1 MDINLLV
8 PKLSSDISYHK
19 FSDDSYFI
27 HQKVYGHRIKINNDF
42 YDILKRVDGKKNL
55 QQMAFDI
62 NKKDFTVELLYTILY
77 EKLGAYGIIEN
88 DLIKVKK
95 KGKPSYLKLSFIVIP
110 VHIIDKITP
119 HLKFLFAP
127 RIMKLTILFSLF
139 IIGIGI
145 YNNFESITQQNLES
159 IWLELLIFGFISV
172 TFHEFGHV
180 TAAHYFGAE
189 HGGIGGGFYLFSPVY
204 FADVTDIW
212 KLRPNKRIIVNL
224 AGIYFEL
231 LICSI
236 YILAGIGIGY
246 NFLTVIGLLIFVN
259 TLFNLNPFLRSDGY
273 WVLTDLLE
281 IPNLYKKSSQSLVK
295 LLKSLVSSKKIKTT
309 KKAAFLSIYAAINYV
324 FIGLFIYYV
333 LFLDSE
339 SILYL
344 PHNIYDFII
353 NAYQRKQEIT
363 LATLGQFIIPILFY
377 VLLFRILKNQVVNF
391 VLRKKGGIF
400 RRFTKI

>member
-1 MDINLLV
+1 MDNSLLV

-27 HQKVYGHRIKINNDF
+27 HQKVFGHRIKINNDF

-55 QQMAFDI
+55 QQLALDI
-62 NKKDFTVELLYTILY
+62 NKKDFTVDLLYAILY
-77 EKLGAYGIIEN
+77 EKLGKYGIIEN
-88 DLIKVKK
+88 DKIKVKK
-95 KGKPSYLKLSFIVIP
+95 KAKPSYLKLSFIVIP
-110 VHIIDKITP
+110 VHVIDKITP
-119 HLKFLFAP
+119 YLKFLFAP
-127 RIMKLTILFSLF
+127 AVMNSTFVASVL
-139 IIGIGI
+139 IIGFGLF
-145 YNNFESITQQNLES
+145 NNFESITQENLES
-159 IWLELLIFGFISV
+159 IWVELLIFGFISV

-212 KLRPNKRIIVNL
+212 KLRPKKRIIVNL

-236 YILAGIGIGY
+236 YIIAGIIFGF

-281 IPNLYKKSSQSLVK
+281 IPNLYKKSSQSLIK
-295 LLKSLVSSKKIKTT
+295 LLKSVVSLKKIKTT
-309 KKAAFLSIYAAINYV
+309 RKELFLSIYASVNYI
-324 FIGLFIYYV
+324 FMGFFLYYV
-333 LFLDSE
+333 IFMDSD

-344 PHNIYDFII
+344 PYNIYDYLL
-353 NAYQRKQEIT
+353 NAYQGNQEIT
-363 LATLGQFIIPILFY
+363 LDSIGQFIIPIIFY
-377 VLLFRILKNQVVNF
+377 VLLFRLVKNQ
-391 VLRKKGGIF
+391 LIKLLSKKKSPNI
-400 RRFTKI
+400 